1 MYGYGIL
8 TQYTFMEFPDF
19 YLGGILIFSF
29 LRPKTAILTIF
40 GGGEPRKRQKNRKK
54 GKNQNSAEIKV
65 WELHKGILC
74 SNSISIHAL
83 MASE

>member
-29 LRPKTAILTIF
+29 FSIF
-40 GGGEPRKRQKNRKK
+40 GRFRVPPPTENRQNGVFLAQK
-54 GKNQNSAEIKV
+54 
-65 WELHKGILC
+65 
-74 SNSISIHAL
+74 
-83 MASE
+83 